1 MLERTC
7 CLQIGSSI
15 PSKCLLM
22 VILLPMTATNPASG
36 RFTMNES
43 RPDVQAS
50 CEEQTIL
57 ESKPEN
63 AVQDLR

>member
-15 PSKCLLM
+15 PSMCLLM
-22 VILLPMTATNPASG
+22 GLLPMTATNPASG
-36 RFTMNES
+36 RVTMNES